1 MCITA
6 PASYKG
12 RRHIMRRS
20 RSSARQSP
28 RPQRCVDIDAILP
41 QTRAIT
47 VHPRQN
53 FLALCAS
60 GYYDN
65 CLWHRNIKGFMIQTG
80 DPSGSGK
87 DGQSIWGKPF
97 PDEVRTTLKVPRH
110 HALPPAMLRTRV
122 AR

>member
-1 MCITA
+1 M
-6 PASYKG
+6 
-12 RRHIMRRS
+12 HHRS
-20 RSSARQSP
+20 RIVQGPTPHHAQVEIFCEAVPKAAEVR
-28 RPQRCVDIDAILP
+28 DIDPIPP

-87 DGQSIWGKPF
+87 GGQSIWGKPF